1 MPLGRI
7 EVADRLA
14 HSPSISYYHRQRL
27 SICFD
32 QKGTGIQMLICKAD
46 NEIELHLLEEC
57 HAGALL
63 ALEKGWQH
71 QPQVDEPMYP
81 CQSED
86 SIKAFIRA
94 SLSAFAEKKEILAGI
109 WFRGTLVGVIQLR
122 CKTQASVAPVT
133 ASIDYMLA
141 PPYRGKG
148 IMTRACRA
156 MVGHAFTNLRL
167 NRIDCWV
174 DVKNTRSVA
183 VPERLGFKR
192 EGVLR
197 QWVCY
202 GDDWFG
208 DIAVYAVL
216 RSEWNSSSS

>member
-1 MPLGRI
+1 
-7 EVADRLA
+7 
-14 HSPSISYYHRQRL
+14 
-27 SICFD
+27 
-32 QKGTGIQMLICKAD
+32 MLICKAD
-46 NEIELHLLEEC
+46 DELELHLLEES

-63 ALEKGWQH
+63 ALEKGWRH

-109 WFRGTLVGVIQLR
+109 WFRGTLVGLIQLR
-122 CKTQASVAPVT
+122 CNIPPVLPPVT
-133 ASIDYMLA
+133 ATIDYVLA
-141 PPYRGKG
+141 PAYRGKG

-156 MVGHAFTNLRL
+156 MIGHAFTNMKL
-167 NRIDCWV
+167 NRVECWV
-174 DVKNTRSVA
+174 DVKNIRSLA
-183 VPERLGFKR
+183 IPERLGLKC

-197 QWVCY
+197 QRLCY

-208 DIAVYAVL
+208 DIADYAAL
-216 RSEWNSSSS
+216 RSEWDSSSS